1 MKNIAVIFAGGT
13 GQRMSMGT
21 KPKQFLTLYGKPIIV
36 YTMEVF
42 QKSSDIDA
50 IVLVTLSDWIDYA
63 TELKETY
70 ELDKIVS
77 IIQGGDSGQK
87 SICNGIM
94 EARRLYGD
102 DNIVLIHD
110 GVRPVIDEELI
121 HNSVETVRQYGA
133 SITVSP
139 AIETVITRDEDGN
152 LDEIIDR
159 SRCLH
164 AKAPQSFI
172 LGDICKAHEKAMSE
186 GKLDF
191 IDSACLMSHYGH
203 KLHTIQC
210 ASDNIKITTS
220 IDYFMFKALVDASE
234 QRDVFS

>member
-1 MKNIAVIFAGGT
+1 MRNIAVIFAGGT
-13 GQRMSMGT
+13 GQRMNLGM
-21 KPKQFLTLYGKPIIV
+21 KPKQFLSLYGKPIIV
-36 YTMEVF
+36 YTLEVF
-42 QKSSDIDA
+42 QRSRDIDA
-50 IVLVTLSDWIDYA
+50 IVLVTLADWIDYA
-63 TELKETY
+63 ENLKADY

-77 IIQGGDSGQK
+77 IIPGGDTGQR
-87 SICNGIM
+87 SICNGLM

-102 DNIVLIHD
+102 DNVVLIHD
-110 GVRPVIDEELI
+110 GVRPVIDEDLI
-121 HNSVETVRQYGA
+121 HRSVDAVRQYGS

-139 AIETVITRDEDGN
+139 AIETVITRNADGN

-159 SRCLH
+159 SRCMH

-172 LGDICKAHEKAMSE
+172 LGDICKAHEKAISE
-186 GKLDF
+186 GKQDF
-191 IDSACLMSHYGH
+191 IDSACLMSHYGY

-220 IDYFMFKALVDASE
+220 IDYFMFKALVDARE